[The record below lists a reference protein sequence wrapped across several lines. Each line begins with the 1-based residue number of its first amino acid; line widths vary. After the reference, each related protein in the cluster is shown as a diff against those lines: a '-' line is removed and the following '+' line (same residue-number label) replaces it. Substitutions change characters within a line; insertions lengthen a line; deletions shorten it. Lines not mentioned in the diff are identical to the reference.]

1 MANALFWIL
10 TKENNPK
17 ASPVNQ
23 RSNQETQSAY
33 PEKIKIEEASMV
45 CGQLLQ
51 EVLEED
57 ENAFVFEEN
66 TKAEPV
72 ECMFVSCGGFI

>member
-1 MANALFWIL
+1 
-10 TKENNPK
+10 
-17 ASPVNQ
+17 
-23 RSNQETQSAY
+23 
-33 PEKIKIEEASMV
+33 MV